1 MIFVCIMKCEGGKF
15 VIILFFLDSVEIV
28 LFVLRSRESGDL
40 YVIFVCSVF
49 CNDGKF
55 VLVLFVL
62 SSLESESGKFVIILF
77 VLSSLESEDW

>member
-28 LFVLRSRESGDL
+28 LFVLRNRESGDL
-40 YVIFVCSVF
+40 YVF
-49 CNDGKF
+49 CDDGKF